1 MLSKKYNSNK
11 LFYDTYLYKLQVR
24 TNVSSVFRAKKNKE
38 ICRDK
43 LDNLIKLSGPNKDS
57 VKISRYKIA
66 AYESIMSANH
76 IMNELQDTTEAFKV
90 RCESYSL
97 IIYTN
102 DMDLLDRIVINLD
115 DSANCKIWKPIIGSE
130 QFLLTNRGVSVSKNP
145 VDFKFRCFL
154 KHGTHT
160 GALINWIKNNPDKA
174 KIGSSTLRS
183 LEHGYYV
190 TGNYFYVKDEK
201 ILMMAEMVGG
211 KLISKIEKIVHID
224 DLDK

>member
-24 TNVSSVFRAKKNKE
+24 TTISSVFRHNKNKE
-38 ICRDK
+38 IHRDK
-43 LDNLIKLSGPNKDS
+43 LDKLIKLSGPSKES

-66 AYESIMSANH
+66 AYETMMSASH
-76 IMNELQDTTEAFKV
+76 IMNELQCTTEPFKV

-97 IIYTN
+97 IIYAN
-102 DMDLLDRIVINLD
+102 DMDLLDRIMVNLD
-115 DSANCKIWKPIIGSE
+115 DSANCKIWTPIVGSE
-130 QFLLTNRGVSVSKNP
+130 QFLLANRSVSVSKNP

-154 KHGTHT
+154 KHGTNT
-160 GALINWIKNNPDKA
+160 GALLNWIKNNPEKA
-174 KIGSSTLRS
+174 KIGSSTLNA
-183 LEHGYYV
+183 LERGYYI

-201 ILMMAEMVGG
+201 VLMMAEMVGG
-211 KLISKIEKIVHID
+211 KLISKIEKIVHIG